1 MKLFKLHVLLLGL
14 FSLVGKAQ
22 ILEVTKIEELTTD
35 GIQAILTDF
44 GVPVN
49 FIENR
54 FNVDLYRVRYTSTNP
69 SNAEPIEAS
78 GAIAIPRGTQ
88 CPLPLVSYQ
97 HGTVALKTDVPSF
110 NNYEANIGKVF
121 AASGY
126 VVCMPD
132 YIGLGTSP
140 GLHPYVHAKSEAD
153 AALDLLRAARELS
166 DSLNFPLND
175 QLFIFGYSQG
185 GHATMALH
193 KEIQEN
199 YPDEFTVTASCPM
212 SGPYDLSGVQ
222 AEVLTSS
229 NVYPT
234 PGYLPYVV
242 LSYQSV
248 YGNIFTDPSEVFIA
262 PYDEIIPP
270 LFDGTYSMGFI
281 NNQVPNIPSSM
292 VNPELLNDFNTN
304 PNNPLRTAL
313 ADNNNYDWL
322 PTSPIRMLYCE
333 GDDQVSFLNTEKAY
347 DAFIANGAEN
357 IEKVNFGIFTHSGCV
372 QFCLLN
378 GYNYFKSFRDEANGL
393 NVSTEVQPETGIGL
407 SNGSI
412 NVSIQGG
419 VEPYQV
425 TWSGGLQGTEIIN
438 VPANEYLLTV
448 TDARECRVKELIS
461 LPFVQSVHEANAL
474 NFRFFPNPAKHEL
487 IVNASERG
495 TVILRDLQGAEIM
508 SKHVLVDEVNVFN
521 ISELAS
527 GMYFLH
533 FISSSLQSK
542 SLKFIKE

>member
-1 MKLFKLHVLLLGL
+1 MKQFLFTIL
-14 FSLVGKAQ
+14 FLSFITTKAQ
-22 ILEVTKIEELTTD
+22 ILEVTKIEELTTE
-35 GIQAILTDF
+35 GIQAVLTAF
-44 GVPVN
+44 GVPQG

-54 FNVDLYRVRYTSTNP
+54 FDVDLYRVRYTSTNP
-69 SNAEPIEAS
+69 SNGEPIEAS
-78 GAIAIPRGTQ
+78 GAIAVPIGTQ

-110 NNYEANIGKVF
+110 NNFEANIGKVF
-121 AASGY
+121 ASSGY

-153 AALDLLRAARELS
+153 AALDLMRAARELS
-166 DSLNFPLND
+166 DSLQFTLND

-199 YPDEFTVTASCPM
+199 FSNEFTVTASCPM

-229 NVYPT
+229 NAYPT

-248 YGNIFTDPSEVFIA
+248 YGNIFNDPSEVFVS
-262 PYDEIIPP
+262 PYDELIPP
-270 LFDGTYSMGFI
+270 LFDGTNSMGYI
-281 NNQVPNIPSSM
+281 NDQVPNIPSTM
-292 VNPELLNDFNTN
+292 VNPELLNDFITN
-304 PNNPLRTAL
+304 PLNPLRIAL
-313 ADNNNYDWL
+313 ADNDNYDWL
-322 PTSPIRMLYCE
+322 PTAPIRMLYCE
-333 GDDQVSFLNTEKAY
+333 GDDQVSYLNSEKAY
-347 DAFIANGAEN
+347 DTFIANGAEN
-357 IEKVNFGIFTHSGCV
+357 IEKVDFGIFTHSGCV

-393 NVSTEVQPETGIGL
+393 IVSTEVQPETGIGL

-412 NVSIQGG
+412 NVTIQGG
-419 VEPYQV
+419 EEPYQV
-425 TWSGGLQGTEIIN
+425 SWSGGLEGTEIVNI
-438 VPANEYLLTV
+438 PANEYLLTV
-448 TDARECRVKELIS
+448 TDARECRVKDLIS
-461 LPFVQSVHEANAL
+461 LPLVQSVHETNAL

-487 IVNASERG
+487 IINASEKG
-495 TVILRDLQGAEIM
+495 TVTLRDLQGAEIM
-508 SKHVLVDEVNVFN
+508 SKNVLRDEVNVFQ
-521 ISELAS
+521 IAELAS

-533 FISSSLQSK
+533 FISNSSQSK